1 MALVVSKPDRNCAL
15 SQSPALLSRG
25 CCPSTLRG
33 GGYSWH
39 FWTLPRLSGTAVPTG
54 SGCQCRAA
62 VGAPRCAA
70 YPPPPGFLG
79 TSGHQG
85 GRDARRT
92 LTHGGPGLPT
102 WRETG
107 LLHVPLCLWSHTIT
121 QLCIPKKE
129 VHYVFQNGVFR
140 GTGSFS
146 GFQFPSSRVR
156 YHFTSDNIYRER
168 NGSRRA
174 IPLWALCV
182 PVCQVA
188 AEAALARV
196 AW

>member
-1 MALVVSKPDRNCAL
+1 MVVTPGISGL
-15 SQSPALLSRG
+15 
-25 CCPSTLRG
+25 
-33 GGYSWH
+33 
-39 FWTLPRLSGTAVPTG
+39 FLSGTAVPTG

-62 VGAPRCAA
+62 VVAPRCAA

-79 TSGHQG
+79 TSGHQVG
-85 GRDARRT
+85 GTPDA
-92 LTHGGPGLPT
+92 
-102 WRETG
+102 
-107 LLHVPLCLWSHTIT
+107 CSHTGG
-121 QLCIPKKE
+121 QGCPRGGKQGCCMSLCVCGVILHIPKKE
-129 VHYVFQNGVFR
+129 VHYVFQNSVFR

-174 IPLWALCV
+174 FPLWALCV
-182 PVCQVA
+182 SVCQVA
-188 AEAALARV
+188 AEAALAWA